1 MEARDIEKKKIMA
14 DLTDLAQSLVIG
26 GIRKDQPDILMLGKT
41 LLAAIGAV
49 ETPGGAEILESV
61 LRETS
66 NRIRVEQEPD
76 KVLKDLLSGL
86 GISTNG

>member
-1 MEARDIEKKKIMA
+1 MEARDLEKKKIIT

-49 ETPGGAEILESV
+49 ETPGGADILEGV

>member
-1 MEARDIEKKKIMA
+1 MEARNIEKKKIMA

-49 ETPGGAEILESV
+49 ETPGCAEILESV

>member
-1 MEARDIEKKKIMA
+1 MEARDLEKKKIIT

-49 ETPGGAEILESV
+49 ETPGGAGILEGV

>member
-1 MEARDIEKKKIMA
+1 MEARNIEKKKIMA

>member
-1 MEARDIEKKKIMA
+1 MEARNIEKKKIMA

-86 GISTNG
+86 GLSTNG

>member
-1 MEARDIEKKKIMA
+1 MEARDLEKKKIIT

-26 GIRKDQPDILMLGKT
+26 GIRKDQPDILILGKT
-41 LLAAIGAV
+41 LLAAIGAI

-66 NRIRVEQEPD
+66 DRIRVEQTPD

>member
-1 MEARDIEKKKIMA
+1 MEARDLEKKKIMA

-26 GIRKDQPDILMLGKT
+26 GIRKDQPDILVLGKT

-49 ETPGGAEILESV
+49 ETPGGADILESV

-76 KVLKDLLSGL
+76 KVIKDLLSGL

>member
-1 MEARDIEKKKIMA
+1 METRDIEKKKIIT

-26 GIRKDQPDILMLGKT
+26 GIRKDQPDILILGKT

-66 NRIRVEQEPD
+66 DRIRVEQEPD

>member
-1 MEARDIEKKKIMA
+1 
-14 DLTDLAQSLVIG
+14 
-26 GIRKDQPDILMLGKT
+26 LGKT

-49 ETPGGAEILESV
+49 ETPGGADILESV

>member
-1 MEARDIEKKKIMA
+1 MEARNIEKKKIMA

-26 GIRKDQPDILMLGKT
+26 GIRKDQPEILILGKT

>member
-1 MEARDIEKKKIMA
+1 MA

>member
-1 MEARDIEKKKIMA
+1 MEARDIEKKKIII

-26 GIRKDQPDILMLGKT
+26 GIRKDQPDILILGKT

-66 NRIRVEQEPD
+66 DRIRVEQEPD

>member
-1 MEARDIEKKKIMA
+1 MEARDLEKKKIMA

>member
-1 MEARDIEKKKIMA
+1 MEARDIEKKKIIA

>member
-1 MEARDIEKKKIMA
+1 MDARDLEKKKIIT

-26 GIRKDQPDILMLGKT
+26 GIRKDQPDILILGKT

-66 NRIRVEQEPD
+66 DRIRVEQTPD

>member
-1 MEARDIEKKKIMA
+1 MEARDIEKKKIIT

-26 GIRKDQPDILMLGKT
+26 GIRKDQPDILILGKT

-66 NRIRVEQEPD
+66 DRIRVEQTPD

>member
-1 MEARDIEKKKIMA
+1 MEARDLEKKKIMA

-26 GIRKDQPDILMLGKT
+26 GIRKDQPDILILGKT
-41 LLAAIGAV
+41 LLAAIGAI

-66 NRIRVEQEPD
+66 DRIRIAQAPVD
-76 KVLKDLLSGL
+76 VLKDLLSGL

>member
-1 MEARDIEKKKIMA
+1 MEARDIEKKKIIT

-26 GIRKDQPDILMLGKT
+26 GIRKDQPDILILGKT

-66 NRIRVEQEPD
+66 DRIRVEQEPD

>member
-1 MEARDIEKKKIMA
+1 MEARDLEKKKIMA

-26 GIRKDQPDILMLGKT
+26 GIRKDQPDILVLGKT

-49 ETPGGAEILESV
+49 ETPGGADILESV

>member
-49 ETPGGAEILESV
+49 ETPGGVDILESV

>member
-1 MEARDIEKKKIMA
+1 MEARDLEKKKIIT

-26 GIRKDQPDILMLGKT
+26 GLRKDQPDILMLGKT
-41 LLAAIGAV
+41 LLAAIGAI
-49 ETPGGAEILESV
+49 ETPGGADILESV

-66 NRIRVEQEPD
+66 DRIRVEQEPD

>member
-1 MEARDIEKKKIMA
+1 MEARDLEKKKIIA

-26 GIRKDQPDILMLGKT
+26 GIRKDQPDILILGKT

-49 ETPGGAEILESV
+49 ETAGGADILEAV
-61 LRETS
+61 IQETS

>member
-1 MEARDIEKKKIMA
+1 MEARDLEKKKIIT

-41 LLAAIGAV
+41 LLAAIGAI
-49 ETPGGAEILESV
+49 ETPGGADILESV

>member
-1 MEARDIEKKKIMA
+1 MEARNIEKKKIMA

-49 ETPGGAEILESV
+49 ETPGGVDILESV

>member
-26 GIRKDQPDILMLGKT
+26 GIRKDQPEILILGKT

>member
-1 MEARDIEKKKIMA
+1 MEAKELEKKKIMA

-26 GIRKDQPDILMLGKT
+26 GIRKDQPDILVLGKT

-49 ETPGGAEILESV
+49 ETPGGADILESV